1 MTRED
6 NPEYFAH
13 VCEVIKSV
21 FVAEDEANTK
31 HQIGK
36 RLQAREITP
45 DQYVEYIAE
54 EFISATPKEEV
65 EKEWK

>member
-21 FVAEDEANTK
+21 FMAEDKADTE
-31 HQIGK
+31 HHLRE
-36 RLQAREITP
+36 RLVKKEITP

-54 EFISATPKEEV
+54 ELISTTPKEEV
-65 EKEWK
+65 EKAWR